1 MIKIA
6 KVLLSLSIVLSTV
19 VMTSVSLQGQ
29 DIDLDDKLVAY
40 YDFENVDDKI
50 VPNKVDSTLA
60 GKLIGSNVSIVDTKF
75 GKSLHFANGE
85 DGRMEIEQ
93 AINTT
98 KQPFTLSL
106 WYKYDTSFNRG
117 GKKTV
122 LLQQDGQG
130 RTLLSLKSDNK
141 YSSYINGQDVD
152 SNKSVDV
159 QKWQHVSYVYNPTT
173 KQISYYV
180 NGELDSIKDAGN
192 GTVNS
197 LTKLIVGRHKN
208 GGNDPLSMRGDI
220 DEIRY
225 YHKAVSASEAKAIY
239 ENKAGV
245 ILFDELTSVLDE
257 ACQLVATNKLPFDH
271 EAVLNLKS
279 QIDAAEKLTSNSA
292 MEDIQKMITLLEQAI
307 KNYRQAIAINL
318 NVDFNQVEREIDDSI
333 FGINHRYAFN
343 GYGSFD
349 SETMKM

>member
-122 LLQQDGQG
+122 LLQ
-130 RTLLSLKSDNK
+130 L
-141 YSSYINGQDVD
+141 
-152 SNKSVDV
+152 
-159 QKWQHVSYVYNPTT
+159 
-173 KQISYYV
+173 
-180 NGELDSIKDAGN
+180 
-192 GTVNS
+192 
-197 LTKLIVGRHKN
+197 
-208 GGNDPLSMRGDI
+208 
-220 DEIRY
+220 Y
-225 YHKAVSASEAKAIY
+225 YH
-239 ENKAGV
+239 
-245 ILFDELTSVLDE
+245 
-257 ACQLVATNKLPFDH
+257 
-271 EAVLNLKS
+271 
-279 QIDAAEKLTSNSA
+279 
-292 MEDIQKMITLLEQAI
+292 
-307 KNYRQAIAINL
+307 
-318 NVDFNQVEREIDDSI
+318 
-333 FGINHRYAFN
+333 
-343 GYGSFD
+343 
-349 SETMKM
+349 

>member
-130 RTLLSLKSDNK
+130 RTLLSLKSCLL
-141 YSSYINGQDVD
+141 Y
-152 SNKSVDV
+152 
-159 QKWQHVSYVYNPTT
+159 
-173 KQISYYV
+173 
-180 NGELDSIKDAGN
+180 
-192 GTVNS
+192 
-197 LTKLIVGRHKN
+197 
-208 GGNDPLSMRGDI
+208 
-220 DEIRY
+220 
-225 YHKAVSASEAKAIY
+225 
-239 ENKAGV
+239 
-245 ILFDELTSVLDE
+245 TSPSPRD
-257 ACQLVATNKLPFDH
+257 
-271 EAVLNLKS
+271 
-279 QIDAAEKLTSNSA
+279 
-292 MEDIQKMITLLEQAI
+292 
-307 KNYRQAIAINL
+307 
-318 NVDFNQVEREIDDSI
+318 
-333 FGINHRYAFN
+333 
-343 GYGSFD
+343 
-349 SETMKM
+349 